1 MTNVLRRNLGRCNL
15 REPYRRITT
24 RRQYLIHMGS
34 YFLDNERDNF
44 PPISRVLLGLVI
56 DDLTRIVSGSEL
68 LKATV
73 YRDLFNKLT
82 NRVNS
87 SNQVCFNESDS
98 AAAYAAALNQN
109 RPNRNNDNDESALLH
124 GGSAF

>member
-24 RRQYLIHMGS
+24 RHQYLIHMGR
-34 YFLDNERDNF
+34 YFLDNERNNF
-44 PPISRVLLGLVI
+44 PQISRVLLGLVI

-73 YRDLFNKLT
+73 YRNLFNKLT
-82 NRVNS
+82 NRANS
-87 SNQVCFNESDS
+87 SNQVSFNERDR
-98 AAAYAAALNQN
+98 AAANAAALNQ
-109 RPNRNNDNDESALLH
+109 NNDNDESALLS
-124 GGSAF
+124 GGPAF

>member
-1 MTNVLRRNLGRCNL
+1 MGR
-15 REPYRRITT
+15 T
-24 RRQYLIHMGS
+24 
-34 YFLDNERDNF
+34 
-44 PPISRVLLGLVI
+44 
-56 DDLTRIVSGSEL
+56 VSGSEL

-87 SNQVCFNESDS
+87 SNQVFFNERDR
-98 AAAYAAALNQN
+98 AAADAAALNQN